1 MKMGSDWKSALD
13 CPVFHENFAAAL
25 QPSSWTYFEAPG
37 HFLSARGE
45 AFNAQDMFFLGLR
58 ELAPAARG
66 GITQPRTDT
75 LYVEGIL
82 FSVALLHVH
91 TIIEHA

>member
-45 AFNAQDMFFLGLR
+45 AFNAQDMYRVPQKGFSWGCVNSPLRPEVGSRNLG
-58 ELAPAARG
+58 
-66 GITQPRTDT
+66 Q
-75 LYVEGIL
+75 IL
-82 FSVALLHVH
+82 CM
-91 TIIEHA
+91 